1 MARSMHSRPALVLVL
16 LLGLSGAGAKTRRP
30 PQCEDNVCYGVCGG
44 GGDAGLGPCGGS
56 GYSRKCCDSAS
67 TSTHLPST
75 GQKACQCRMNACAER
90 PCGSDGSS
98 WRPPAPPPEPPPP
111 PPPPPAPPPSAANG
125 PGEQHGGSD
134 PPAPVADGLVLG
146 LVLLVGSLLATCVA
160 KMLARR
166 QPKGGSSDRSTRRSQ
181 QRPSE
186 EEGDALLVGRSDS
199 SKLQGGI
206 L

>member
-1 MARSMHSRPALVLVL
+1 MRWPALL
-16 LLGLSGAGAKTRRP
+16 LMLSGAGAKTRRP
-30 PQCEDNVCYGVCGG
+30 PQCEGNVCYGVCSSGG
-44 GGDAGLGPCGGS
+44 GADLGPCGGS

-75 GQKACQCRMNACAER
+75 GQKACECRMNACAER

-111 PPPPPAPPPSAANG
+111 PPPPSAADE

-134 PPAPVADGLVLG
+134 EPSPVADGLVLG
-146 LVLLVGSLLATCVA
+146 LVLLVASLLATCVA
-160 KMLARR
+160 KTLARR
-166 QPKGGSSDRSTRRSQ
+166 QPKGSSSDRSTRRS

-199 SKLQGGI
+199 AKLQGGI